1 MPLNWCPISL
11 QSTRLMLT
19 YQYFFLQ
26 KKAKLAILERERA
39 EARAKEAHLE
49 KLQEEE
55 RKTSQALQ
63 ETKTLP
69 SEVTRSRL
77 FYLFRNINNS
87 YYGSP
92 VLLYRALVFQKI
104 GRRETSLIKKCKWE
118 YLNINTDLWEGVCRD
133 ECKHSWSCWGQQ
145 DQGRRD
151 SSRSRTPTGDSPP
164 SRWTSGSWQRTR
176 GDQNG
181 PLMLL
186 GRY

>member
-1 MPLNWCPISL
+1 
-11 QSTRLMLT
+11 MLT

-69 SEVTRSRL
+69 SEVMRSRL

-92 VLLYRALVFQKI
+92 VLLYRGLVVHKI
-104 GRRETSLIKKCKWE
+104 GRRETSLIKKCK
-118 YLNINTDLWEGVCRD
+118 
-133 ECKHSWSCWGQQ
+133 
-145 DQGRRD
+145 
-151 SSRSRTPTGDSPP
+151 
-164 SRWTSGSWQRTR
+164 
-176 GDQNG
+176 
-181 PLMLL
+181 
-186 GRY
+186 